1 MVDIPTLQGWIPT
14 IVAGG
19 ALALLWNDIRNAKA
33 QFAFKIDEVVNSLKK
48 ALFREDGITNY
59 MPRLT
64 CEREQGR
71 CQQNTLA
78 KIEAMSVKMD
88 LMDTKREHAKELQT
102 AQMGDVKQAL
112 AVLSERVEQLSADVS
127 TYMTYKRK
135 EIKSVQ
141 DKSCIDEKS

>member
-1 MVDIPTLQGWIPT
+1 MIDLSDLQSWVPT

-33 QFAFKIDEVVNSLKK
+33 QISEVVASLKK

-59 MPRLT
+59 MPRLS

-71 CQQNTLA
+71 CQQTTLA
-78 KIEAMSVKMD
+78 KIDAMSLKMD
-88 LMDTKREHAKELQT
+88 LMDSKREHAKELQT

-112 AVLSERVEQLSADVS
+112 AVLSERVEQLSEDVANVS
-127 TYMTYKRK
+127 RN
-135 EIKSVQ
+135 VPNLVP
-141 DKSCIDEKS
+141 

>member
-1 MVDIPTLQGWIPT
+1 MMDMATLQGWIPT

-19 ALALLWNDIRNAKA
+19 ALAILWNDIRNAKA
-33 QFAFKIDEVVNSLKK
+33 QFATKIDEVVNSLKK

-64 CEREQGR
+64 CEREQSR
-71 CQQNTLA
+71 CQSTTLA

-88 LMDTKREHAKELQT
+88 LMDSKREHAKELQT

-112 AVLSERVEQLSADVS
+112 AVLSERVEQLSEEV
-127 TYMTYKRK
+127 
-135 EIKSVQ
+135 IKKHKPNV
-141 DKSCIDEKS
+141 